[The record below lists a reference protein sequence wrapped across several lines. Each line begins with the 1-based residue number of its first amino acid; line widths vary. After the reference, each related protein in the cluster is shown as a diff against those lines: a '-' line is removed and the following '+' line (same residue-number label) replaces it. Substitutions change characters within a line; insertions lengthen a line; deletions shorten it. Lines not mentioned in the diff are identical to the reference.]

1 MLSTASR
8 MNRWSD
14 VRRVRRALA
23 LPFVGVFV
31 GLFLTTTSVATRTPT
46 PTPQAGASSVE
57 SSSPI
62 FENANGLL
70 HPSAAVFDSQ
80 RRHAPVTSDFHA
92 AVAQAFRH
100 RIDATISIASR
111 RDFHRS
117 SDVARGYDAT
127 APPTRFRRT

>member
-31 GLFLTTTSVATRTPT
+31 GLFLTTTSGSTRTVRAQT
-46 PTPQAGASSVE
+46 DTSSVE
-57 SSSPI
+57 ATSPI

-70 HPSAAVFDSQ
+70 HPHVAVFDSQ
-80 RRHAPVTSDFHA
+80 RRNAPDTSDFHA
-92 AVAQAFRH
+92 AVARGFRH
-100 RIDATISIASR
+100 RIDATIAIASR
-111 RDFHRS
+111 RDFHRAS
-117 SDVARGYDAT
+117 RVARGYDAT
-127 APPTRFRRT
+127 APPPFRRI

>member
-31 GLFLTTTSVATRTPT
+31 GLFLTTTSASTRTST
-46 PTPQAGASSVE
+46 AHAGALSVE
-57 SSSPI
+57 SPSPI

-70 HPSAAVFDSQ
+70 HPHAAVCDSQ
-80 RRHAPVTSDFHA
+80 RRNAPVTSDFHA
-92 AVAQAFRH
+92 AVAQAFLH
-100 RIDATISIASR
+100 RTDATIAVASR
-111 RDFHRS
+111 PDLHRA

-127 APPTRFRRT
+127 APPFRFRRT